1 MKAIAFDGMTRDLG
15 EVSTRRSVLR
25 LFSGAAA
32 LGAGLGLLT
41 HAESSAKSKGHGT
54 AKSASHGP
62 VRAAGKSKG
71 KKLTIC
77 VNGQTRTIP
86 KKQLASFPGATRGAC
101 PTDTQQPAAC
111 TSWII
116 SGGADRTTPIAVDDD
131 LQLMVNGV
139 NVLNDTNGMAQTIT
153 PVAFT
158 AQLGQSIGVVA
169 RDVNPACRSLSPLW
183 LHCATSTQKRQ
194 LFAGNTDGCAPG
206 RTAGTFVSEVY
217 TISV

>member
-1 MKAIAFDGMTRDLG
+1 MKAMAFDGITRELS
-15 EVSTRRSVLR
+15 EVSTRRSVFR
-25 LFSGAAA
+25 LIGGAAA
-32 LGAGLGLLT
+32 MGAGLVLT
-41 HAESSAKSKGHGT
+41 NRAESFAKGK
-54 AKSASHGP
+54 SHGKTNSESHGN
-62 VRAAGKSKG
+62 VRAAGKG
-71 KKLTIC
+71 KKITIC
-77 VNGQTRTIP
+77 FNGATRTIP
-86 KKQLASFPGATRGAC
+86 KQKFANFPGATKGAC
-101 PTDTQQPAAC
+101 PTGTQQPVAC

-116 SGGADRTTPIAVDDD
+116 SGGPDRTTAISVDDD

-139 NVLNDTNGMAQTIT
+139 NVLNDTNGKSDNIT

-158 AQLGQSIGVVA
+158 AQVGQSIGVVA

-194 LFAGNTDGCAPG
+194 LFAGNNDGCAAG

>member
-1 MKAIAFDGMTRDLG
+1 MKAMAFDGITRELG
-15 EVSTRRSVLR
+15 EVSTRRSFLR

-32 LGAGLGLLT
+32 MGAGLVVLT
-41 HAESSAKSKGHGT
+41 HAESSAKSKHHGK
-54 AKSASHGP
+54 AQSQSHGN
-62 VRAAGKSKG
+62 VRAAGKG

-86 KKQLASFPGATRGAC
+86 KKQLANFPGATRGAC
-101 PTDTQQPAAC
+101 PTGTQQPVAC

-116 SGGADRTTPIAVDDD
+116 SGGPDRTTAISVDDD
-131 LQLMVNGV
+131 LQIMVNGV
-139 NVLNDTNGMAQTIT
+139 SVLNDTNGLAGTLP
-153 PVAFT
+153 PVAFPG
-158 AQLGQSIGVVA
+158 QVGQSIGVVA
-169 RDVNPACRSLSPLW
+169 RDVGVSCRGLSPLW

>member
-1 MKAIAFDGMTRDLG
+1 MKAMAFDGITREVS
-15 EVSTRRSVLR
+15 EVSTRRSLFR
-25 LFSGAAA
+25 LIGGAAA
-32 LGAGLGLLT
+32 MGAGLVLT
-41 HAESSAKSKGHGT
+41 NRAESSAKGKNHGKAQT
-54 AKSASHGP
+54 QSHGN
-62 VRAAGKSKG
+62 VHAAGKSK
-71 KKLTIC
+71 KITIC

-86 KKQLASFPGATRGAC
+86 KKKFADFPGATKGAC
-101 PTDTQQPAAC
+101 PTGTQQPVAC

-116 SGGADRTTPIAVDDD
+116 SGGSDRTTPISVDDD
-131 LQLMVNGV
+131 LQIMVNGT
-139 NVLNDTNGMAQTIT
+139 NVLNDTNGAAGNLT

-158 AQLGQSIGVVA
+158 AQVGQSIGVVA

-194 LFAGNTDGCAPG
+194 LFAGNNDGCAAG

>member
-1 MKAIAFDGMTRDLG
+1 MKAMAFDGITRELG
-15 EVSTRRSVLR
+15 DVSTRRSFLR

-32 LGAGLGLLT
+32 MGAGLVVLT
-41 HAESSAKSKGHGT
+41 HAESSAKSKGHGK
-54 AKSASHGP
+54 AQSHSHGN
-62 VRAAGKSKG
+62 VRAAGKG

-77 VNGQTRTIP
+77 VNGVTRTIP
-86 KKQLASFPGATRGAC
+86 KSKLANFPGATKGAC
-101 PTDTQQPAAC
+101 PTGTPQPATC

-116 SGGADRTTPIAVDDD
+116 SGGPDRTTAISVDDD

-139 NVLNDTNGMAQTIT
+139 NVLNDTNGAAGNIT
-153 PVAFT
+153 PVAFP
-158 AQLGQSIGVVA
+158 AQVGQSIGVVA

-194 LFAGNTDGCAPG
+194 LFAGNNDGCAPG